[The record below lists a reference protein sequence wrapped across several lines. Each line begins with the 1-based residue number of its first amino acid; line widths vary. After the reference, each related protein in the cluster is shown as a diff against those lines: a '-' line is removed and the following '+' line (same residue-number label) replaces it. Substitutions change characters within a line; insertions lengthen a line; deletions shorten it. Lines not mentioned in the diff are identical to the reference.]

1 MEYFDGLIA
10 GWMDSLGMA
19 QYAGIVQ
26 ELLLGIVIIII
37 SLLVNKLT
45 RIILY
50 AVVHKAVEKSSTP
63 WDDILLEKGFFARIS
78 RIAPTSVV
86 YLAAPLFPDIQGIVE
101 HAALAALGFIALVS
115 AGALIDSADAIYQ
128 GLAVSR
134 ERPIRGYL
142 QAVKIF
148 LYCLGGIAILAV
160 LIGQSPWKLL
170 SGIGAMTAI
179 LILVFK
185 DTILGFVASIQ
196 VNANSMVNIGDWIEM
211 PKYGADGDV
220 IDIGINCV
228 KVKNFDNTITTVP
241 TYALVSDSF
250 RNWRGMQES
259 GGRRIKR
266 AFHIDMESVRFC
278 TDEMLER
285 FRKFAY
291 LSQYIEK
298 KTEELRAFNEAHQFD
313 LTTQVNG
320 RRLTNLG
327 TFRAYIKEYLK
338 HHPDIHQDMT
348 LLVRHLAPTENG
360 LPVEIYVFSKDTRWA
375 NYEAIQAD
383 IFDHILAVVPEFGL
397 RIYQRSA
404 SSGNTA
410 QEGLKSV

>member
-1 MEYFDGLIA
+1 MEYFNELIE
-10 GWMDSLGMA
+10 GWLASFGMGK
-19 QYAGIVQ
+19 YAGIV
-26 ELLLGIVIIII
+26 EEVVLGIGII
-37 SLLVNKLT
+37 LLCLIVNKLT
-45 RIILY
+45 RVILY
-50 AVVHKAVEKSSTP
+50 AIIHKAVEKSSTP
-63 WDDILLEKGFFARIS
+63 WDDILLEKGFFARIA

-86 YLAAPLFPDIQGIVE
+86 YLAAPLFPDIQTMIE

-115 AGALIDSADAIYQ
+115 AGALLDSVDAIYQ
-128 GLAVSR
+128 SNPVSR
-134 ERPIRGYL
+134 ERPIRGYI

-196 VNANSMVNIGDWIEM
+196 VNANRMVNIGDWIEM

-266 AFHIDMESVRFC
+266 SFHIDMESVRFC
-278 TDEMLER
+278 TDEMLEK

-291 LSQYIEK
+291 LSEYIEK
-298 KTEELRAFNEAHQFD
+298 KTEELRVFNESHKFD
-313 LTTQVNG
+313 LTNQVNG

-327 TFRAYIKEYLK
+327 TFRAYLKEYLK
-338 HHPDIHQDMT
+338 HHPDIHQNMT
-348 LLVRHLAPTENG
+348 MLVRHLAPTENG
-360 LPVEIYVFSKDTRWA
+360 LPVEIYVFTKDTRWA

-383 IFDHILAVVPEFGL
+383 IFDHILAVIPEFGL
-397 RIYQRSA
+397 KIYQRTA
-404 SSGNTA
+404 SSGYNQ
-410 QEGLKSV
+410 QEGMGRE